1 MGQWGRPGQRP
12 PGDKKVGTSLPIAHA
27 SAVRDRRNIPAP
39 TTTCACGD
47 RPRPL
52 RAQTPSSASWARS
65 LRVEDARAPPS
76 SSTSRGELA
85 ETATTALVGRARS
98 PRPSR
103 RGRLLLSRLPRPSLP
118 LAARDLGFEGV
129 ELLLPEGAKLIEPLR
144 RFHQRAW
151 VDGVEAALGVDADGG
166 EAGIAQ
172 DSEVLG
178 DGGLGD
184 AELAVD
190 DVADGA
196 GGLLAADEE
205 LEDAPADGVAQD
217 TAEAEVARRGPEP
230 VLALGRT
237 AAYRDF
243 LQLIS

>member
-1 MGQWGRPGQRP
+1 
-12 PGDKKVGTSLPIAHA
+12 
-27 SAVRDRRNIPAP
+27 
-39 TTTCACGD
+39 
-47 RPRPL
+47 
-52 RAQTPSSASWARS
+52 
-65 LRVEDARAPPS
+65 
-76 SSTSRGELA
+76 
-85 ETATTALVGRARS
+85 
-98 PRPSR
+98 
-103 RGRLLLSRLPRPSLP
+103 
-118 LAARDLGFEGV
+118 
-129 ELLLPEGAKLIEPLR
+129 LR

-184 AELAVD
+184 AEFAVD

-237 AAYRDF
+237 AACRDF
-243 LQLIS
+243 LRLIS